1 MQDEVIEEYSRPFPG
16 EVVETY
22 TRPLPASM
30 APAKPQAA
38 KKPKRRRWRGFLL
51 LLVIAAG
58 ITAVIGGGQWV
69 LGMLRGAYTGEYDY
83 YDRDWQEDTTDS
95 PITIPTVEAAADAE
109 LTLTAGRTRTL
120 TAQEVYQTVKDA
132 VVTVA
137 VDLGGGKM
145 SVGTG
150 ILFREDG
157 YFVTNQHVVAGGS
170 ACTVLLADGTPYE
183 ANYIASDADYDVAVL
198 KIDGTGF
205 PTADFGNSDTLE
217 VGETVYAIGTP
228 LNLEMGGTFTDGIV
242 SSVNR
247 EMQQTAGT
255 SMPLILRIIPVAV
268 VLIPVVKVFSHGL
281 FFKLKIQK
289 DGFYCRTNPFDGRYY
304 RYGDIL
310 DCCLVE
316 AERGTRRHETYY
328 AYYMKFTDRANRTHR
343 VLYDKS
349 LYEREMNELVARIE
363 RAKED
368 EE

>member
-1 MQDEVIEEYSRPFPG
+1 MKERNWKYKITGNWFGPMVIAITTAVSGGF
-16 EVVETY
+16 TFWLY
-22 TRPLPASM
+22 TAHDGAFVGLGGLTAFFAIICVLSAYGAM
-30 APAKPQAA
+30 SFK
-38 KKPKRRRWRGFLL
+38 
-51 LLVIAAG
+51 LLVDKDGFYFRTKPGNGRYYRYREIRSMWLATDKETDLQQATYCNFETMDG
-58 ITAVIGGGQWV
+58 KRSRFLVLDPNLDAVDYMIERV
-69 LGMLRGAYTGEYDY
+69 EAVGASHEED
-83 YDRDWQEDTTDS
+83 DRDREFV
-95 PITIPTVEAAADAE
+95 IPGKRKV
-109 LTLTAGRTRTL
+109 
-120 TAQEVYQTVKDA
+120 
-132 VVTVA
+132 
-137 VDLGGGKM
+137 GGLVIFAM
-145 SVGTG
+145 L
-150 ILFREDG
+150 LFP
-157 YFVTNQHVVAGGS
+157 
-170 ACTVLLADGTPYE
+170 VLYL
-183 ANYIASDADYDVAVL
+183 I
-198 KIDGTGF
+198 F
-205 PTADFGNSDTLE
+205 
-217 VGETVYAIGTP
+217 
-228 LNLEMGGTFTDGIV
+228 
-242 SSVNR
+242 R
-247 EMQQTAGT
+247 WT